1 MPKRDDINS
10 ILVIGSGPIIIGQAC
25 EFDYSGT
32 QACRVLKAEG
42 LRVILVNSNPATIMT
57 DPEFADATY
66 VEPITPE
73 YVEKVIAQERPD
85 ALLATLGGQTALNT
99 AIALHENG
107 VLEKYGVELIG
118 ASIEA
123 IHRGENRESFKR
135 IVEELGGEVARSVI
149 CNADDAP
156 EGADERGQVA
166 HALEKA
172 LAAVDELGG
181 YPVVIR
187 PSFTMGGTG
196 SGIAYD
202 EDDLR
207 RIAGAGLSASPTTEV
222 LLEESIIGWKEYE
235 LEVMRD
241 KADNVVIVCSIEN
254 LDPMGVHT
262 GDSITVAPAMTLTDR
277 EYQYLRDLAIGII
290 RSVGVDTG
298 GCNIQYAVNPA
309 DGRVVVI
316 EMNPRVSRSSAL
328 ASKATGFPIAKI
340 AAKVAIGYTLDEIPN
355 DITAET
361 PASFEPTLDYVVVK
375 VPRFAFEK
383 FPGADPTLT
392 THMKS
397 VGEAMAIGRNFT
409 EALQKAL
416 RSMEDRQAPFDF
428 TPLPSAPAGGFET
441 LAGARSSTTGEVSV
455 VEEASGASRLET
467 TLETLL
473 DQIRTPHDG
482 RLQKVMQAIRH
493 GATPEQIF
501 DATKIDP
508 WFVDQLFL
516 IHEVAEVI
524 ADADQLTPEVLRL
537 AKRHGFSDA
546 QIAGIRGLREDVVR
560 GVRWALGIRPV
571 YKTVDT
577 CAAEFAA
584 RTPYHYSSYDEE
596 TEVQPRTKPAVI
608 ILGSG
613 PNRIGQGI
621 EFDYSCVHAS
631 LALADQYETIM
642 VNCNP
647 ETVSTDYDTSDRLYF
662 EPLTLEDVLEIY
674 AAESAVGPVAGVI
687 CQLGGQTP
695 LGLAQG
701 LEDAG
706 VPIVGTTPEAIHLAE
721 ERGAFGRVLADAGLT
736 APKHGMASS
745 FAQARAIAQEIG
757 YPVLVRPSYVLGG
770 RGMQIVYG
778 DDALASYIE
787 AATEISPDRPVL
799 VDRFIDDA
807 VEIDVDAL
815 YDGTDLFLGGVMEHI
830 EEAGI
835 HSGDSSCALP
845 PITLGAAEIARIRVA
860 TEAIAR
866 GIGVRGL
873 INIQFALGADVLYV
887 LEANPR
893 ASRTVPFVSKATA
906 TQLAKAAARV
916 MLGESIAA
924 LRAEGVLPANDGG
937 DLPGD
942 APIAVKE
949 AVMPFNR
956 FRTPEGKH
964 VDTVLGPEMKSTGEV
979 MGFDADFGTA
989 FAKSQAAAYGSLPTS
1004 GRVFVSMANRD
1015 KRMMIFPIKVL
1026 ADHGFEI
1033 LATQGT
1039 AEVLRRNGIKAR
1051 VVRKHFEG
1059 PGPDGEPT
1067 TVQLIQAGEIDL
1079 IVNTPHGA
1087 GGGSARID
1095 GYEIRTAAVLAG
1107 VPCITTVQGLAAA
1120 VQGIE
1125 ALHGDEIGVRSL
1137 QGWAAR

>member
-1 MPKRDDINS
+1 MPKRRDIQS
-10 ILVIGSGPIIIGQAC
+10 VLVIGSGPIVIGQAC

-32 QACRVLKAEG
+32 QACRVLRQEG
-42 LRVILVNSNPATIMT
+42 LRVVLVNSNPATIMT

-73 YVEKVIAQERPD
+73 FVEKVIAKERPD
-85 ALLATLGGQTALNT
+85 ALLATLGGQTALNA
-99 AIALHENG
+99 AIALAEAG

-135 IVEELGGEVARSVI
+135 IVEELGGEVATSVI
-149 CNADDAP
+149 CHTMDDCL
-156 EGADERGQVA
+156 GAAEQ
-166 HALEKA
+166 L
-172 LAAVDELGG
+172 G
-181 YPVVIR
+181 YPMVVR

-196 SGIAYD
+196 SGMAYD

-207 RIAGAGLSASPTTEV
+207 RIAGAGLAASPTTEV

-241 KADNVVIVCSIEN
+241 RADNVVIVCSIEN

-277 EYQYLRDLAIGII
+277 EYQHLRDLSIGII

-298 GCNIQYAVNPA
+298 GCNIQFAVNPV

-355 DITAET
+355 DITSTADGEGT

-383 FPGADPTLT
+383 FPSADPTLT

-397 VGEAMAIGRNFT
+397 VGEAMAIGRSFT

-416 RSMEDRQAPFDF
+416 RSLEHKEAVFDWSHEWVD
-428 TPLPSAPAGGFET
+428 LDKAA
-441 LAGARSSTTGEVSV
+441 LL
-455 VEEASGASRLET
+455 EE
-467 TLETLL
+467 
-473 DQIRTPHDG
+473 IRTPHDG
-482 RLQKVMQAIRH
+482 RLRKVMDALRA
-493 GATPEQIF
+493 GATPEEIF
-501 DATKIDP
+501 ASTAIDP
-508 WFVDQLFL
+508 WFVDQLLL
-516 IHEVAEVI
+516 INEVAAEI
-524 ADADQLTPEVLRL
+524 AASPELTPQMLRR

-546 QIAGIRGLREDVVR
+546 QVGKIRDMREDVVR
-560 GVRWALGIRPV
+560 GVRHALGIRPV
-571 YKTVDT
+571 FKTVDT

-596 TEVQPRTKPAVI
+596 TEVQPREKPAVI

-631 LALADQYETIM
+631 LALSEAGYETIM

-662 EPLTLEDVLEIY
+662 EPLTLEDVLEIVH
-674 AAESAVGPVAGVI
+674 AETLAGPVAGVI

-706 VPIVGTTPEAIHLAE
+706 VPIVGTSPAAIHLAE
-721 ERGAFGRVLADAGLT
+721 ERGAFGRVLAQAGLP
-736 APKHGMASS
+736 APKHGLATSYDE
-745 FAQARAIAQEIG
+745 AREIADEIG

-770 RGMQIVYG
+770 RGMEIVY
-778 DDALASYIE
+778 DDAALESYIGR
-787 AATEISPDRPVL
+787 ATQVSPEHPVL

-815 YDGTDLFLGGVMEHI
+815 FDGEELFLGGVMEHI

-845 PITLGAAEIARIRVA
+845 PITLGAQEVRRIREA

-873 INIQFALGADVLYV
+873 LNIQYALGSDVLYV

-906 TQLAKAAARV
+906 TPLASAAARV
-916 MLGESIAA
+916 MLGESVAE
-924 LRAEGVLPANDGG
+924 LRKAGVLPAEGDGG

-956 FRTPEGKH
+956 FRTPDGRN

-989 FAKSQAAAYGSLPTS
+989 FAKAQTAAFGSLPTS

-1015 KRMMIFPIKVL
+1015 KRTMIFPIKVL
-1026 ADHGFEI
+1026 ADRGFEI

-1039 AEVLRRNGIKAR
+1039 AEVLRRNGVDVT

-1059 PGPDGEPT
+1059 PGPHGERT
-1067 TVQLIQAGEIDL
+1067 TVQLIQDGEIDL
-1079 IVNTPHGA
+1079 VINTPNGSS

-1095 GYEIRTAAVLAG
+1095 GYEIRTAAVMANI
-1107 VPCITTVQGLAAA
+1107 PCITTVQGLGAA

-1125 ALHGDEIGVRSL
+1125 ALRSGDIGVRSL
-1137 QGWAAR
+1137 QDWAKR

>member
-1 MPKRDDINS
+1 M
-10 ILVIGSGPIIIGQAC
+10 VIGSGPIIIGQAC

-32 QACRVLKAEG
+32 QACRVLKEEG
-42 LRVILVNSNPATIMT
+42 IRVILVNSNPATIMT

-66 VEPITPE
+66 VEPITPDF
-73 YVEKVIAQERPD
+73 VEKVIAKERPD
-85 ALLATLGGQTALNT
+85 ALLPTLGGQTALNA

-107 VLEKYGVELIG
+107 VLEKYGVEMIG
-118 ASIEA
+118 ASFEA
-123 IHRGENRESFKR
+123 IHRGENRELFNA
-135 IVEELGGEVARSVI
+135 IVEKVGGETARSFV
-149 CNADDAP
+149 CHTLEDC
-156 EGADERGQVA
+156 
-166 HALEKA
+166 EKA
-172 LAAVDELGG
+172 VADLG
-181 YPVVIR
+181 YPVVVR

-202 EDDLR
+202 EGDLA
-207 RIAGAGLSASPTTEV
+207 RIAGSGLAASPTTEV
-222 LLEESIIGWKEYE
+222 LIEESIIGWKEYE

-241 KADNVVIVCSIEN
+241 KADNVVIICSIEN

-277 EYQYLRDLAIGII
+277 EYQHLRDLAIGII
-290 RSVGVDTG
+290 REVGVDTG

-309 DGRVVVI
+309 DGRVIVI

-355 DITAET
+355 DITMRADGSST
-361 PASFEPTLDYVVVK
+361 PAAFEPTLDYVVVK

-383 FPGADPTLT
+383 FPGADPRLT

-416 RSMEDRQAPFDF
+416 RSLESKDAVFDWHQEYVE
-428 TPLPSAPAGGFET
+428 LDKAAL
-441 LAGARSSTTGEVSV
+441 LAEIEV
-455 VEEASGASRLET
+455 
-467 TLETLL
+467 
-473 DQIRTPHDG
+473 PHDG
-482 RLQKVMQAIRH
+482 RLKKVMDALRA
-493 GATPEQIF
+493 GATADEVF
-501 DATKIDP
+501 DHTKIDP
-508 WFVDQLFL
+508 WFVDQLLL
-516 IHEVAEVI
+516 INEVAEEVT
-524 ADADQLTPEVLRL
+524 AAAELTPELLRK
-537 AKRHGFSDA
+537 AKRHGFSDV
-546 QIAGIRGLREDVVR
+546 QIGKIRGMTADVVR
-560 GVRWALGIRPV
+560 GVRHALGIRPV

-584 RTPYHYSSYDEE
+584 ATPYHYSSYDEE
-596 TEVQPRTKPAVI
+596 TEVSPREKPAVI

-631 LALADQYETIM
+631 LTLSQAGYETIM

-662 EPLTLEDVLEIY
+662 EPLTLEDVLEIVH
-674 AAESAVGPVAGVI
+674 AEEQAGPVLGVI

-701 LEDAG
+701 LKDNG
-706 VPIVGTTPEAIHLAE
+706 VTILGTSPEAIHLAE
-721 ERGAFGRVLADAGLT
+721 ERGAFGRVLADAGLP
-736 APKHGMASS
+736 APKYGMATS
-745 FAQARAIAQEIG
+745 FPEAHRIAAEIG
-757 YPVLVRPSYVLGG
+757 YPVMVRPSYVLGG
-770 RGMQIVYG
+770 RGMEIVY
-778 DDALASYIE
+778 DDASLEGYIGRS
-787 AATEISPDRPVL
+787 TEIGPAHPVL

-815 YDGTDLFLGGVMEHI
+815 YDGTELFLGGVMEHI

-845 PITLGAAEIARIRVA
+845 PITLGKAEIDRIRTA
-860 TEAIAR
+860 TEAIAK
-866 GIGVRGL
+866 GVGVLGL
-873 INIQFALGADVLYV
+873 LNIQFALGSDVLYV

-916 MLGESIAA
+916 MLGESIAD
-924 LRAEGVLPANDGG
+924 LRTAGLLPASGDGG
-937 DLPGD
+937 TLPAD
-942 APIAVKE
+942 QPIAVKE

-956 FRTPEGKH
+956 FRSPDGKQ

-979 MGFDADFGTA
+979 MGFDADFGSA
-989 FAKSQAAAYGSLPTS
+989 FAKAQAGAFGPLPTS
-1004 GRVFVSMANRD
+1004 GKVFVSMANRD
-1015 KRMMIFPIKVL
+1015 KRHMVFPIKVL

-1039 AEVLRRNGIKAR
+1039 AEVLRRNGVQTTI
-1051 VVRKHFEG
+1051 VRKHWEGEG
-1059 PGPDGEPT
+1059 PNGEKT
-1067 TVQLIQAGEIDL
+1067 TVQLILDGDIQLVI
-1079 IVNTPHGA
+1079 NTPNGSTSGA
-1087 GGGSARID
+1087 HARLD
-1095 GYEIRTAAVLAG
+1095 GYEIRTAAIMANI
-1107 VPCITTVQGLAAA
+1107 PCITTVQGLGAA

-1125 ALHGDEIGVRSL
+1125 ALKRGEIGVRSL
-1137 QGWAAR
+1137 QDWARR

>member
-1 MPKRDDINS
+1 MPKREDIKS
-10 ILVIGSGPIIIGQAC
+10 VLVIGSGPIVIGQAC

-32 QACRVLKAEG
+32 QACRVLKEEG
-42 LRVILVNSNPATIMT
+42 LRVILINSNPATIMT

-73 YVEKVIAQERPD
+73 FVEKVIAKERPD
-85 ALLATLGGQTALNT
+85 AILPTLGGQTALNA
-99 AIALHENG
+99 AIAAHESG
-107 VLEKYGVELIG
+107 VLEKYGVEMIG
-118 ASIEA
+118 ASFEA
-123 IHRGENRESFKR
+123 IHRGENRELFNA
-135 IVEELGGEVARSVI
+135 IVEKVGGEVARSFV
-149 CNADDAP
+149 CHSM
-156 EGADERGQVA
+156 EEV
-166 HALEKA
+166 EKA
-172 LAAVDELGG
+172 AGELGF
-181 YPVVIR
+181 PIVVR
-187 PSFTMGGTG
+187 PSFTMGGLG

-202 EDDLR
+202 EADMH

-222 LLEESIIGWKEYE
+222 LIEESILGWKEYE

-254 LDPMGVHT
+254 FDPMGVHT

-277 EYQYLRDLAIGII
+277 EYQHLRDLAIGII
-290 RSVGVDTG
+290 REVGVDTG

-309 DGRVVVI
+309 DGRVIVI

-340 AAKVAIGYTLDEIPN
+340 AAKVAVGYTLDEIPN
-355 DITAET
+355 DITQET

-383 FPGADPTLT
+383 FPTADPTLT

-409 EALQKAL
+409 EALNKAL
-416 RSMEDRQAPFDF
+416 RSLENKSAPFHW
-428 TPLPSAPAGGFET
+428 
-441 LAGARSSTTGEVSV
+441 TGEPGGPAEKAALL
-455 VEEASGASRLET
+455 EEVKV
-467 TLETLL
+467 
-473 DQIRTPHDG
+473 PHDG
-482 RLQKVMQAIRH
+482 RLQKVMQAIRA
-493 GATPEQIF
+493 GATQEEVH
-501 DATKIDP
+501 DATRIDP

-516 IHEVAEVI
+516 IDEIAQKVAATELL
-524 ADADQLTPEVLRL
+524 DAGALRL

-546 QIAGIRGLREDVVR
+546 QIAGIRGLTESEVR
-560 GVRWALGIRPV
+560 IARQTLGVRPV

-584 RTPYHYSSYDEE
+584 ATPYYYSSYDEE
-596 TEVQPRTKPAVI
+596 TEVQPRAEGKEAVI

-631 LALADQYETIM
+631 LALAEAGYETIM

-674 AAESAVGPVAGVI
+674 EAEKAAGPIAGVI
-687 CQLGGQTP
+687 ATLGGQTP

-706 VPIVGTTPEAIHLAE
+706 VPIAGTTPEAIDLAE
-721 ERGAFGRVLADAGLT
+721 ERGAFGRVLADAGLV
-736 APKHGMASS
+736 APKHGTAVS
-745 FAQARAIAQEIG
+745 FEDAQAIAHTIG

-770 RGMQIVYG
+770 RGMQIVYS
-778 DDALASYIE
+778 DAALKAYIE

-845 PITLGAAEIARIRVA
+845 PITLGDAEITRIREA
-860 TEAIAR
+860 TTAIAA
-866 GIGVRGL
+866 GVGVRGL

-887 LEANPR
+887 IEANPR
-893 ASRTVPFVSKATA
+893 ASRTVPFVSKATG

-916 MLGESIAA
+916 MLGESIAE
-924 LRAEGVLPANDGG
+924 LRAAGALPAEGDGG
-937 DLPGD
+937 TLPAD

-949 AVMPFNR
+949 AVLPFNR
-956 FRTPEGKH
+956 FRTKEGSF

-989 FAKSQAAAYGSLPTS
+989 FSKSQAAAYGSLPTE
-1004 GRVFVSMANRD
+1004 GKVFISIANRD
-1015 KRMMIFPIKVL
+1015 KRTMIFPARVL
-1026 ADHGFEI
+1026 ADYGFEI

-1039 AEVLRRNGIKAR
+1039 AEVLRRNGIQAT

-1059 PGPDGEPT
+1059 KGPNGEPT
-1067 TVQLIQAGEIDL
+1067 VVDMILGGEIDL
-1079 IVNTPHGA
+1079 IVNTPHGST
-1087 GGGSARID
+1087 GGGDSRID
-1095 GYEIRTAAVLAG
+1095 GYEIRSSAVLTG
-1107 VPCITTVQGLAAA
+1107 TPCITTVQGLAAA
-1120 VQGIE
+1120 VQGI
-1125 ALHGDEIGVRSL
+1125 AAIRAGAIGVRSL
-1137 QGWAAR
+1137 QEWHA